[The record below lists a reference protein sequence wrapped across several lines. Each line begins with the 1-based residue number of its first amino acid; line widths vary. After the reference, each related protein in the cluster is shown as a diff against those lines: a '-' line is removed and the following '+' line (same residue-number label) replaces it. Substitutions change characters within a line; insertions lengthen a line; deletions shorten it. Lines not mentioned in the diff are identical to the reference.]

1 MKPVVYLAGPMN
13 GRSDYEVFD
22 WRREAA
28 RELAGFVILD
38 PARRDFRGVESSNV
52 AEIVEGDKRDIDNAD
67 IVLAYA
73 VTPSVGTSME
83 ILYAFSNQ
91 LKKFVV
97 VVVGAPGASPWLLYH
112 SDVAVG
118 SLSEALQAVKEYAK
132 ATWGF

>member
-1 MKPVVYLAGPMN
+1 MRPVVYLAGPMN
-13 GRSDYEVFD
+13 GRPDSEVFD

-28 RELAGFVILD
+28 KELAGFTVLD
-38 PARRDFRGVESSNV
+38 PSRRDYRGVEASNV
-52 AEIVEGDKRDIDNAD
+52 AKIVEEDKRDIDNAD

-83 ILYAFSNQ
+83 VLYAFSNQ
-91 LKKFVV
+91 LKKFV